1 MCVCGGGGG
10 GGGGGYFYAPQVEIG
25 LGNNDAESKK
35 MLLIKKRVIPT
46 YAGDKRIEN
55 VIL

>member
-1 MCVCGGGGG
+1 MCVVGEGGGGG
-10 GGGGGYFYAPQVEIG
+10 AGYFYAPQVEIG